1 MKSLLLLILFIGCG
15 FSASYGQHQK
25 LLYHSSDIGKSDSLT
40 IKKIRGQ
47 RYSKYVKVINLD
59 GTKTKILK
67 DSLWGYTD
75 RKGHILHYYKRIPF
89 RVIVKDKFVKYVY
102 SNGRYSQTLYSKSL
116 DSEMVRWKRNL

>member
-1 MKSLLLLILFIGCG
+1 MKPFLLLILFMACS

-40 IKKIRGQ
+40 IKNIRG
-47 RYSKYVKVINLD
+47 RHDSKYIKVINWD
-59 GTKTKILK
+59 GTKIKILK

-75 RKGHILHYYKRIPF
+75 NKGHITHYYKKIPY
-89 RVIVKDKFVKYVY
+89 RVIFKDGFVKYIY
-102 SNGRYSQTLYSKSL
+102 HKGRYSGTLYSKSL